1 MNEFVFTVGGLTCR
15 VICDEDAPPVVDSF
29 VNGLG
34 SKFLCDIVTTPHRL
48 NGREVLM
55 RDHINLVMTLEHPGR
70 RLISFIFAELEEQNH
85 LARLHILYTLRSY
98 RNQGYAKTLL
108 PYFDQVLAK
117 GEYTSVILAPASNLS
132 LRLFQKH
139 QLRTTL
145 SYELCPPGPEVLAQ
159 GDIECD

>member
-1 MNEFVFTVGGLTCR
+1 MNEFTFTVGGLVCR

-34 SKFLCDIVTTPHRL
+34 SKFLRDTVITPHHL

-70 RLISFIFAELEEQNH
+70 RLISFIFAELEDQNH
-85 LARLHILYTLRSY
+85 LARLHIIYTLRSF
-98 RNQGYAKTLL
+98 RNQGHAKTLL
-108 PYFDQVLAK
+108 SCFDQVLAK

-132 LRLFQKH
+132 LSLFQKY
-139 QLRTTL
+139 QLITTL
-145 SYELCPPGPEVLAQ
+145 SYKLYPPGPEVLAM
-159 GDIECD
+159 GDVECD